1 MIIKKDSEEAKLIAK
16 LAEHSYTANVD
27 TVVSSVFFNKH
38 SIQFNCTK
46 NIFNIELKIETGLDN
61 DYVIDNK
68 EFIEYLI
75 GSVSNKDTEITFV
88 GGAAKIDNISCS
100 CSENNEDDITD
111 SSEKIEL
118 FAFTKEQFEE
128 LEKDFEISS
137 YCSEAQKVYDT
148 ICFAFSNGKVYEYC
162 PSYFAKLSNI
172 KATIDDVALEQN
184 FGHRT
189 EIYIIP
195 RTLYN
200 MFKGS
205 DVKVYLHDSNLTFSN
220 NLLSVNLRSEAF
232 GTAIFLKRLRTISN
246 NFEKSASFFKDIK
259 KVINTFK
266 IFEDIQEESVYLTV
280 KNNKIDVGYG
290 ELKFSVDTS
299 SNENVSISEY
309 FNIIKYFAN
318 TFTQDTK
325 YLIEDDLIVFKNNS
339 DYYFAKFSE

>member
-16 LAEHSYTANVD
+16 LAEHSYTDNVD
-27 TVVSSVFFNKH
+27 TVVSSVFFGKH

-61 DYVIDNK
+61 DYVIVNK

-75 GSVSNKDTEITFV
+75 GSVSDKDTEITFV

-100 CSENNEDDITD
+100 CSENNKDDVVGA
-111 SSEKIEL
+111 EKIEL

-137 YCSEAQKVYDT
+137 YCSEVQKVYDT
-148 ICFAFSNGKVYEYC
+148 ICFAFSNGKAYEYC

-205 DVKVYLHDSNLTFSN
+205 DVKVYLRDSNLIFSN
-220 NLLSVNLRSEAF
+220 NLFSVDLSSEAF
-232 GTAIFLKRLRTISN
+232 GTAMFLKRLGIISN

-266 IFEDIQEESVYLTV
+266 IFEDIQEESVCLTV
-280 KNNKIDVGYG
+280 KNNKIDVAYG

>member
-16 LAEHSYTANVD
+16 LVEHSYTANVD
-27 TVVSSVFFNKH
+27 TVVNSVFFNKH

-75 GSVSNKDTEITFV
+75 GSVSNKDTEITFA
-88 GGAAKIDNISCS
+88 GGTAKIDNISCS
-100 CSENNEDDITD
+100 YSENNEDADTVD
-111 SSEKIEL
+111 EEKIEL
-118 FAFTKEQFEE
+118 FTFTKEQFEE

-172 KATIDDVALEQN
+172 KATIDDVALEQS

-189 EIYIIP
+189 VIYIIP

-200 MFKGS
+200 MFKGN
-205 DVKVYLHDSNLTFSN
+205 DVKVYLYGSNLTFSN
-220 NLLSVNLRSEAF
+220 NLFSVNLSSEAF
-232 GTAIFLKRLRTISN
+232 GTAMFLKRLGTISN
-246 NFEKSASFFKDIK
+246 NFKKSASFFKDIK
-259 KVINTFK
+259 EVINTFK
-266 IFEDIQEESVYLTV
+266 IFEDSQEESVSLTV
-280 KNNKIDVGYG
+280 KNNKIDVVYE
-290 ELKFSVDTS
+290 ELKFSVDTN